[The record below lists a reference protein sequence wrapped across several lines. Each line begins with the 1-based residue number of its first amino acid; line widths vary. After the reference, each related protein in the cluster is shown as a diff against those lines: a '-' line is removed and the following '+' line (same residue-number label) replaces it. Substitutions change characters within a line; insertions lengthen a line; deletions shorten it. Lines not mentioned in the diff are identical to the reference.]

1 MNKTVIII
9 GSIALLGVGAF
20 LYFKPKAKDASS
32 AGLSTNVAPDS
43 ETLPTTSVPP
53 TGTVLETPA
62 QVAETAQK
70 IAEARVLASKITEL
84 RKQRNVLLSRPLSDF
99 GIGTSSLFGTNN
111 TVMTAIKNNQVAGID
126 KKIRE
131 LEISLSKLG
140 YTEANGNLVKIV

>member
-1 MNKTVIII
+1 MNKTVVII
-9 GSIALLGVGAF
+9 GSIALLGVGAYF
-20 LYFKPKAKDASS
+20 YFKPKAKDTS
-32 AGLSTNVAPDS
+32 ATGLGGEVLSNS
-43 ETLPTTSVPP
+43 EVLPTTSVPP

-70 IAEARVLASKITEL
+70 IAEARVLVSKITEL
-84 RKQRNVLLSRPLSDF
+84 RKERSILLSKPLSYF
-99 GIGTSSLFGTNN
+99 GVGTSSLFGTNN
-111 TVMTAIKNNQVAGID
+111 TVVTTIKNTQVAGID